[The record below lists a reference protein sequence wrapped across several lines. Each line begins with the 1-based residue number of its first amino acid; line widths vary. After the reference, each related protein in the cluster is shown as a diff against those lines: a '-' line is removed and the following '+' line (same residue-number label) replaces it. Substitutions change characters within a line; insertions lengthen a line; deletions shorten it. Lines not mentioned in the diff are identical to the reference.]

1 MNNEVVEF
9 LEDYNSLL
17 DEINEEIEGI
27 KGMVKNKKAIKLNDV
42 NLIDLEQDE
51 DLYNWSFDIKN
62 KTI

>member
-51 DLYNWSFDIKN
+51 DLYNWYFDIKN